1 MADLFSGTT
10 ALITGASRGIGAAFA
25 DLLAERGAALA
36 LVARDRAALEVVAG
50 RARRRGGRVEVLPAD
65 LADPAAPASI
75 EREVAARG
83 MVVDHLINNAGIGVN
98 GRFADAA
105 AERHLRVIDVNL
117 RAPTE
122 LAARFLP
129 GMIARK
135 RGGVLN
141 VASTA
146 AFQGLVWLPVYSA
159 TKAYLLVWNEAV
171 WVGLRGTGVR
181 SCCLCP
187 GPVDT
192 AWFEANQASFRPPRG
207 VAQTP
212 EAVARAGLRGYERDR
227 SHVISGFPFRLLAWS
242 TRLAPRWLAARMAA
256 GFGKPEA
263 RAKD

>member
-10 ALITGASRGIGAAFA
+10 ALITGGSRGIGAAFA
-25 DLLAERGAALA
+25 ELLAERGAALA
-36 LVARDRAALEVVAG
+36 LVARDRAALEGV
-50 RARRRGGRVEVLPAD
+50 ARRVGRHGGRVELLPTD
-65 LADPAAPASI
+65 LADPAAPAMI
-75 EREVAARG
+75 ERELAARG

-98 GRFADAA
+98 ERFPDSA

-129 GMIARK
+129 GMVNRR

-181 SCCLCP
+181 FCCLCP

-192 AWFEANQASFRPPRG
+192 TWFEANQVSFRPPRG
-207 VAQTP
+207 VAQSAD
-212 EAVARAGLRGYERDR
+212 AVARAGLRAYERSEER
-227 SHVISGFPFRLLAWS
+227 RVGKECRL
-242 TRLAPRWLAARMAA
+242 
-256 GFGKPEA
+256 
-263 RAKD
+263 